1 MKTYLLTLVFVCMA
15 GLQLLAQ
22 KGSPPANADH
32 ITEPGDLS
40 GMGIPSVVSRLNGN
54 SLLIEWTTNQ
64 AGTTEAFIGNTPG
77 LEMESLQFPGQY
89 QFHQIKIPV
98 RGSSQLYYV
107 QPFSVVGG
115 DTALGPVTVH
125 ITPSASGGE
134 IRTLFTAPVDT
145 TVSLGLI
152 KAEYLPGGVDDEL
165 IRYIDQAEESV
176 DVAIYNLNNDGIS
189 DITAALNRAHD
200 RGVMVRVVYDSNS
213 NNFGLNTLDRSIG
226 KLGSPKADYP
236 VYGLMHNKFVVFDAA
251 SADPM
256 KPLVWTG
263 STNFTEGQI
272 NLDPNNVIVI
282 QDQSLALAYRLE
294 FNEMFG
300 SDGLLPDKDNARFGP
315 DKTDNTPHEF
325 LVGGKRIE
333 CYFSPSDGAHQQIL
347 SSIASADQE
356 VEVATM
362 LITRQDIG
370 DALAGKHD
378 EGKEVQV
385 VINGYDQYG
394 EPVLNTLL
402 ASLGDG
408 VRLKGE
414 PGIMHH
420 KYMIVDQG
428 DENEDPLLLTGSH
441 NWSSSAEYRNDEN
454 TLIVHDQGVAN
465 AYYQDFVKRFAAGQV
480 LSTPGAQVLLP
491 GKRRALL
498 VYPNPAVRAIQIR
511 TLPEQLPSQLRLID
525 GTGRV
530 VIGQL
535 PPDTREMDVSG
546 LPEGIYFLHAT
557 LENGE
562 QVVQKIMVVR

>member
-1 MKTYLLTLVFVCMA
+1 MKTYLLSFVFAWIA
-15 GLQLLAQ
+15 GCQLLAQ
-22 KGSPPANADH
+22 REDPRIDIQPVISS
-32 ITEPGDLS
+32 LS
-40 GMGIPSVVSRLNGN
+40 RDTLVL
-54 SLLIEWTTNQ
+54 EWTTNR
-64 AGTTEAFIGNTPG
+64 AGTAAAFIGNTPG
-77 LEMESLQFPGQY
+77 LEMEPLQSSGQG
-89 QFHQIKIPV
+89 HSHRLKIPV
-98 RGSSQLYYV
+98 RGNSRLYYV
-107 QPFSVVGG
+107 QPFSVVRG

-125 ITPSASGGE
+125 ISPSASGGE
-134 IRTLFTAPVDT
+134 IRTLFTATVDT

-165 IRYIDQAEESV
+165 IRYIDQAVESV
-176 DVAIYNLNNDGIS
+176 DVAIYNINNDGIS
-189 DITAALNRAHD
+189 DITAALNRAHN
-200 RGVMVRVVYDSNS
+200 RGVKVRVVYDSNS
-213 NNFGLNTLDRSIG
+213 NNYGLNTLDGSIG

-236 VYGLMHNKFVVFDAA
+236 VYGLMHNKFVVFDAE
-251 SADPM
+251 SSDPM

-300 SDGLLPDKDNARFGP
+300 SDGPLPDKDNARFGP

-325 LVGGKRIE
+325 LIGGKRIE

-347 SSIASADQE
+347 SSIASADHE
-356 VEVATM
+356 VGVATM

-378 EGKEVQV
+378 DGKEVQV

-428 DENEDPLLLTGSH
+428 DATADPLVLTGSH

-454 TLIVHDQGVAN
+454 TLIIHDQGVAN
-465 AYYQDFVKRFAAGQV
+465 AYYQEFVKRFSAGQILSAAGGPIL
-480 LSTPGAQVLLP
+480 LS
-491 GKRRALL
+491 GKHAEVL
-498 VYPNPAVRAIQIR
+498 VYPNPADRTIQIR
-511 TLPEQLPSQLRLID
+511 TLPERDPFQLRLID

-530 VIGQL
+530 VIEQL
-535 PPDTREMDVSG
+535 PPNTREVDVSG
-546 LPEGIYFLHAT
+546 LPDGIYFLYVT
-557 LENGE
+557 LERGE
-562 QVVQKIMVVR
+562 QVVQKIIVIR